1 MAKCSICEKSVH
13 FGHKVSHSNKKS
25 NKMWKPNIKK
35 VKAVINGGSKKI
47 SVCTQC
53 LKSGNVVRA

>member
-1 MAKCSICEKSVH
+1 MAKCAICDKGVH

-25 NKMWKPNIKK
+25 NKMWKPNIKN
-35 VKAVINGGSKKI
+35 VKAIVNGAPKKI
-47 SVCTQC
+47 KVCTQC